1 MHSCPPAC
9 AVVDFDGE
17 DAKEEEEAGHAEA
30 HLVDCRVSD
39 QSFTVLSR
47 IQLLAEVAVEWDLI
61 DKNHEHNTLQSAHYG
76 VEYKHDCSCL
86 SGTEDPEKRTQQHLF
101 WASRLWRSRKRGRQQ
116 QQPLFLSA

>member
-1 MHSCPPAC
+1 MHSCPPTR

-39 QSFTVLSR
+39 QSFTVLPC
-47 IQLLAEVAVEWDLI
+47 IQRLTEVAVEWDLI
-61 DKNHEHNTLQSAHYG
+61 EKNHEHNTLQSGHYG

-86 SGTEDPEKRTQQHLF
+86 SATEDPEKRTQQHLF
-101 WASRLWRSRKRGRQQ
+101 
-116 QQPLFLSA
+116 

>member
-39 QSFTVLSR
+39 QSFTVLPR
-47 IQLLAEVAVEWDLI
+47 IQRLTEVAVEWDLI
-61 DKNHEHNTLQSAHYG
+61 GKKSRA
-76 VEYKHDCSCL
+76 
-86 SGTEDPEKRTQQHLF
+86 QHTPI
-101 WASRLWRSRKRGRQQ
+101 RSLRRRV
-116 QQPLFLSA
+116 